1 MRRALPCAA
10 ILVVCL
16 VGCKSDEVKSAQH
29 KLSWKPPR
37 GVALTG
43 ETAERLSFSGGVEIV
58 DLPGPP
64 KPLGE
69 EGQLDGVLLDA
80 MTRAKLAAPDKRIS
94 GRLGDIPAGKVGRW
108 VLAGGGS
115 RMLVYYL
122 PRADRALV
130 IAMSAAEAQFG
141 TKENQ
146 LDLSLSTLKIE

>member
-1 MRRALPCAA
+1 MAVALALTFA
-10 ILVVCL
+10 S
-16 VGCKSDEVKSAQH
+16 CKGDEVKSAQH

-37 GVALTG
+37 GVALIDD
-43 ETAERLSFSGGVEIV
+43 TAERLTFTGGVEIV
-58 DLPGPP
+58 DLAGPP

-69 EGQLDGVLLDA
+69 EGQLDAVLLDL

-108 VLAGGGS
+108 VLAGSGS

-122 PRADRALV
+122 PLKDRALV

-141 TKENQ
+141 PKESQ